1 MKISFTLLFTFA
13 LVATTVAQD
22 FSYGFKAGL
31 NFSQISGDSE
41 QNAAG
46 MDLENFNDATG
57 FHIGALFNLKFIDA
71 FGLRGELM
79 FSQKGTEYIYD
90 GASYRDFTD
99 EDGIVFSTL
108 GNRRTVLNTTNSYI
122 DIPVMAY
129 YRLGKLELS
138 AGPSIGVLVNSI
150 ASGEV
155 SYDVFNNRGEVIA
168 STAVLLDYNYGKD
181 EAGAA
186 TEGLGGTST
195 NFDINGRTAV
205 LPEGEGAYFEYDE
218 IADGEFYKPL
228 DIGVNAQI
236 AYFLNRGL
244 FIAGR
249 LNYGLSDVT
258 NNDFDRSLQ
267 TRNEDG
273 SFVSREDTD
282 ENFSLQF
289 SLGFSF

>member
-1 MKISFTLLFTFA
+1 MKILFTSLFTCA
-13 LVATTVAQD
+13 LFATTFAQD

-31 NFSQISGDSE
+31 NFSKVAGDSE
-41 QNAAG
+41 QDAAS
-46 MDLENFNDATG
+46 MDLEDFNTATG

-99 EDGIVFSTL
+99 EDGLTFSTL

-122 DIPVMAY
+122 DVPLMAY

-138 AGPSIGVLVNSI
+138 AGPSIGILVNSI
-150 ASGEV
+150 ASGEI
-155 SYDVFNNRGEVIA
+155 SYDVINNRGETVA
-168 STAVLLDYNYGKD
+168 STAILLDYNYGKD
-181 EAGAA
+181 LAGAA
-186 TEGLGGTST
+186 TEGLGGMDSELEV
-195 NFDINGRTAV
+195 NGRTAI
-205 LPEGEGAYFEYDE
+205 LPEGEGAYFEYDK
-218 IADGEFYKPL
+218 IAEGEFYNPL

-249 LNYGLSDVT
+249 LNYGLSDAT

-273 SFVSREDTD
+273 SFIPREDADT
-282 ENFSLQF
+282 NFSLQF